1 MISHNI
7 WGPLPGRPDPSP
19 ETIKQSR
26 RWISINISTS
36 KCPHRHLGTVGPIF
50 QVIQWVAGRSTKVG
64 SSSRVTRPIWAQEG
78 RLAKQG
84 FSRAATHLLMPAS
97 ALPRLNKNGY
107 SKIRRARL
115 FLGRLHLLTPVG
127 VQRLI
132 GLGRLGPKDP
142 HSVRNH
148 RFADLPRAATTS
160 AKSHAARIV
169 SQWTICR
176 WVRAIF

>member
-1 MISHNI
+1 MGEFGDIPAYLSCPTMISHNI
-7 WGPLPGRPDPSP
+7 WGPLLGRPDPSP

-50 QVIQWVAGRSTKVG
+50 QVIQRVAGRSTKVG

-107 SKIRRARL
+107 SKITRARL
-115 FLGRLHLLTPVG
+115 FLGRLHLLTPVETD
-127 VQRLI
+127 RI
-132 GLGRLGPKDP
+132 GPAGAQGPA
-142 HSVRNH
+142 
-148 RFADLPRAATTS
+148 FCAQ
-160 AKSHAARIV
+160 
-169 SQWTICR
+169 SQICR
-176 WVRAIF
+176 SPPRRHDLC